1 MSTELPRPGSR
12 PLEEGMEGKVGSRGT
27 NPPPLTQCCDCSQ
40 CAQSNMETSF
50 LRLVLLLVLF
60 FLLTG
65 DYTSIFGQVYQLL
78 GGEEP
83 PSDRVAVKK
92 TRDASKV
99 PPTGDD
105 ADATLQ
111 ILYASNPT
119 RTAAENHTD
128 TQEKVQVHNSS
139 CLGVKKAV
147 TIRALHDNGEK
158 PVFFKSCVLSS
169 LLHARASS

>member
-1 MSTELPRPGSR
+1 MSSNLPFSKAADTTG
-12 PLEEGMEGKVGSRGT
+12 
-27 NPPPLTQCCDCSQ
+27 
-40 CAQSNMETSF
+40 
-50 LRLVLLLVLF
+50 
-60 FLLTG
+60 G

-83 PSDRVAVKK
+83 PSNRVAVKK

-111 ILYASNPT
+111 VLYASNPT

-128 TQEKVQVHNSS
+128 AQEKVQAQNSS
-139 CLGVKKAV
+139 CLGVKNVV
-147 TIRALHDNGEK
+147 TIRALHDNVEK
-158 PVFFKSCVLSS
+158 LVFF
-169 LLHARASS
+169 